1 MNFIPKQT
9 AFTLI
14 ELGIAIA
21 IIGILASAV
30 LTQILDFT
38 GRSEEGV
45 LNNYTSKL
53 NGAIGQFAA
62 ANGRIPDGFGE
73 FVVVNT
79 ADVDSSNNKLISLLF
94 ARNGDPMCGA
104 TPPANNDTT
113 LVCDDIGLK
122 RRHATYTLDNGV
134 VTVTITPAP

>member
-1 MNFIPKQT
+1 MNSRFKKN

-14 ELGIAIA
+14 ELGVAIG
-21 IIGILASAV
+21 IIGILVSAV
-30 LTQILDFT
+30 FTQVLDLT

-53 NGAIGQFAA
+53 NGVIGQFAA

-73 FVVVNT
+73 FVVVNSS
-79 ADVDSSNNKLISLLF
+79 DLDSSNNKLISLLF
-94 ARNGDPMCGA
+94 ARNGDPMCGVVA
-104 TPPANNDTT
+104 PADSDTT
-113 LVCDDIGLK
+113 LVCNDVGLK

-134 VTVTITPAP
+134 VTVTITPIP